1 MRPKNST
8 VLNLLRPPISSKQ
21 KPSTACSHGREIGEF
36 NPPDS
41 PYRLRPPERERKS
54 ANRIDQDGR
63 NFDGEC
69 CSGVATPLNGTE
81 HHRTSTVDQHRQ
93 ENDRQGFSGGF
104 QAFCIVKKW
113 GGQPLRVDE
122 ESVRQEHNAN
132 QVHREEAFEGFYSFN
147 PPYQVDIIETG
158 ILKIFDF
165 FENTNEDLGFIIT
178 DYDLHQ

>member
-8 VLNLLRPPISSKQ
+8 VLNLLRAPISSKQ

-69 CSGVATPLNGTE
+69 CSGVLVRVPEERADVELQRDALVRADGAGGELHLHDGVGVLLALLDVTARAQKGGHGHGRGT
-81 HHRTSTVDQHRQ
+81 T
-93 ENDRQGFSGGF
+93 
-104 QAFCIVKKW
+104 
-113 GGQPLRVDE
+113 
-122 ESVRQEHNAN
+122 
-132 QVHREEAFEGFYSFN
+132 
-147 PPYQVDIIETG
+147 
-158 ILKIFDF
+158 
-165 FENTNEDLGFIIT
+165 
-178 DYDLHQ
+178 LHFHLHSARLAVCSHFRM